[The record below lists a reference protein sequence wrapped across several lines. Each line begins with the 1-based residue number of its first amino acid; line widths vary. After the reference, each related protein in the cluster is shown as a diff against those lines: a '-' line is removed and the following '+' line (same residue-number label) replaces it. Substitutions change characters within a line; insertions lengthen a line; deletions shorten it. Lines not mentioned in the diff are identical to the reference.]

1 MCRYAPLFCA
11 VDVSL
16 CTVLLRNYV
25 MNYLFVRFSLV
36 FIHNYA
42 LQHFK
47 AYCAIWIRR
56 SNFRHQASPRV
67 SPHESAQRCGRRNC
81 GREMS
86 GNFA

>member
-16 CTVLLRNYV
+16 RAVLLRNYV

-36 FIHNYA
+36 FILNYA

-56 SNFRHQASPRV
+56 SKASPRM
-67 SPHESAQRCGRRNC
+67 SPRESAQRCGRRNY